1 MVEIPQYDNHIKNI
15 GVPYTLADISKAP
28 SSFALGGFCFGR
40 FCFGRFCFGRKLL
53 VTSLRQIIP
62 VVNLVCQVR
71 ILHSDPKLLQRQQI

>member
-1 MVEIPQYDNHIKNI
+1 VVEIPQYDNHIKNI

-28 SSFALGGFCFGR
+28 SSFALGG
-40 FCFGRFCFGRKLL
+40 FCFGRKLL